1 VEALEQHTETK
12 HPFGCGYCGEDFLS
26 GGLLKQHVSD
36 QHPFGCCYC
45 REDFSSDEALEHHIS
60 DQHPHACRRC
70 NRAFDSDVGL
80 KQHVKS
86 KHPSVCDYCDKEFRS
101 VEALEQH
108 TETEHRE
115 DFRLDEPREHDS
127 ESRTSPDLLCSTF
140 SSRTVNVNH
149 AFTKSKIASQQSRLF
164 SWTPPQLVPMQATSD
179 VPSQSKTNPST
190 AQLSL
195 ECDILGDSFGDEFLL
210 EEALAQHIKANHSYV
225 CDYCDTGFFSMIDL
239 DQHVSDQH
247 SQVCNYFPGLLL
259 SPFPSRTD
267 NPGVPSAT
275 MFSSQP
281 SNPNASCKDRVAVLD
296 PTSTP
301 GSPSSARC
309 SPDLTDD
316 SQHLLVGSSDFP
328 MISSSSSCQYVSD
341 RGQTALK
348 ALGNELSSTKEENDE
363 LRQELKRLKDM
374 VGSIK
379 EDLHDLVGP
388 LPLCLSSAD

>member
-36 QHPFGCCYC
+36 EHPFGCCYC
-45 REDFSSDEALEHHIS
+45 REDFSSDES
-60 DQHPHACRRC
+60 
-70 NRAFDSDVGL
+70 
-80 KQHVKS
+80 
-86 KHPSVCDYCDKEFRS
+86 
-101 VEALEQH
+101 
-108 TETEHRE
+108 
-115 DFRLDEPREHDS
+115 REHDS

-140 SSRTVNVNH
+140 SSRTVNVNY

-164 SWTPPQLVPMQATSD
+164 SWTPPQLVPTQATSD

-190 AQLSL
+190 TQLSL
-195 ECDILGDSFGDEFLL
+195 ECDVLGDSSGDEFLL
-210 EEALAQHIKANHSYV
+210 EEAFAQHIKANHSYV

-259 SPFPSRTD
+259 SPFSSRTD

-281 SNPNASCKDRVAVLD
+281 SNPNASSEDRVAVPN
-296 PTSTP
+296 PTSTH

-309 SPDLTDD
+309 SSDSTDD

-341 RGQTALK
+341 RGQIALK
-348 ALGNELSSTKEENDE
+348 ALGSELSSTKEQNGE

-388 LPLCLSSAD
+388 LPSSYLLPIDHHVFHLQDIAESLFSQLSKMDPSRLTLKEFACVR